1 MENTKEI
8 VQRTAEL
15 SRLSFTK
22 DELEVFE
29 DQFGNILNYIQSIEK
44 YDLSSIEP
52 LSSVVPQ
59 GDSHREDVVHQSLTV
74 EQALSNAPKRNETFF
89 KVPKVIQK

>member
-8 VQRTAEL
+8 VQRIADL
-15 SRLSFTK
+15 SRLSFTE
-22 DELEVFE
+22 DEAKVFE
-29 DQFGNILNYIQSIEK
+29 NQFGNILNYIQSIEK

-52 LSSVVPQ
+52 LSNVIPQ
-59 GDSHREDVVHQSLTV
+59 GDSDREDIVQQSLTV